1 MENRKYVVCRDN
13 IYVGEVITTSQIERY
28 NGPED
33 NHNHYKIGS
42 LAPKGF
48 RSCRS
53 IIFIPN
59 EDNYSDDL
67 LYQSPNYP
75 ILNVTSDEECLN
87 IKDQSFVI
95 QHAYNLS
102 DLLEYFNYKKD
113 LTYQD
118 IIKIRNTFFSGRFA
132 KDNCELFGMREIMA
146 EELNFYINEQL
157 VTDQKEIEKC
167 RKNYR
172 RGQKLGY
179 REFEK
184 ISKHTLPRE
193 YYDILNNR
201 GDRIYQDFYE
211 EWDKSINAFLPHKK
225 EGKIRKLTR

>member
-1 MENRKYVVCRDN
+1 MINRKYVVCRDN
-13 IYVGEVITTSQIERY
+13 IYVGEVIATSEIKRY

-33 NHNHYKIGS
+33 NHNNYKIGS

-48 RSCRS
+48 KSCRS
-53 IIFIPN
+53 MLFVPN

-67 LYQSPNYP
+67 LYQTPNYP
-75 ILNVTSDEECLN
+75 ILNITSDNECLN
-87 IKDQSFVI
+87 INEQSFII
-95 QHAYNLS
+95 QHAYNIS

-118 IIKIRNTFFSGRFA
+118 IINIRKTFFSGKFA
-132 KDNCELFGMREIMA
+132 KDNCKLFGMKEIMA
-146 EELNFYINEQL
+146 EELNFYINDEL
-157 VTDQKEIEKC
+157 VTDPKEIEKC

-172 RGQKLGY
+172 RGQRLGH

-184 ISKHTLPRE
+184 IPKCTLPRE

-201 GDRIYQDFYE
+201 GDRIYRDLYE
-211 EWDKSINAFLPHKK
+211 EWDRSVNAFLPHRI